1 MRIEKPRK
9 RRYGAAVLY
18 VFLSCLAALQ
28 GAAACRADALPA
40 ADAPA
45 TNQLPTPPGDS
56 KQAPPQGFLWNIS
69 SKSFSF
75 RIRRVNG
82 PSWTEIETLAPGEKR
97 TRRAGD
103 EHEIFG
109 LTPGVLPRFV
119 VVRYPAYGGV
129 IEERLSSRSGTK
141 SDALMPYHF
150 VIDDGNGE
158 QAVIQVE
165 GLEQAEAAQK
175 AQQSKKPT
183 AADNWDATRTR
194 LVQSRLLIETP
205 LYHGF
210 GVPYGAVAPWA
221 LGPVLSS
228 NYVAPCCQ
236 EATCGGYCAPAGA
249 ACCGP

>member
-1 MRIEKPRK
+1 M
-9 RRYGAAVLY
+9 LY
-18 VFLSCLAALQ
+18 VGLSCLAALHR
-28 GAAACRADALPA
+28 AAVCRADALPA

-45 TNQLPTPPGDS
+45 TNQLPIPPDDA

-75 RIRRVNG
+75 RICRANG
-82 PSWTEIETLAPGEKR
+82 PSWTEIETLGPGEKR
-97 TRRAGD
+97 TRRTGD

-109 LTPGVLPRFV
+109 LTSGVLPRFV

-129 IEERLSSRSGTK
+129 IEERLSSRSGPKT
-141 SDALMPYHF
+141 DVLMPYHF

-158 QAVIQVE
+158 QTVIQVE
-165 GLEQAEAAQK
+165 GLVQAEAAQK
-175 AQQSKKPT
+175 AQQAKKPT
-183 AADNWDATRTR
+183 AADNWDATRAR

-210 GVPYGAVAPWA
+210 GEQYGAVAPWP
-221 LGPVLSS
+221 LGPVLGPCDA
-228 NYVAPCCQ
+228 APCCQ
-236 EATCGGYCAPAGA
+236 ETTCGGCCAPAGA